1 MAGKKLDKKQ
11 KDLFKKKLLNI
22 KEDILHDIKNLIAV
36 NSVNGKDVA
45 SDVAGQHG
53 MHMADVATEMYD
65 REFNLGL
72 ASNDRELLHKIDKA
86 LKRLEEKAY
95 GLCSACKK
103 SIPDVRLKA
112 IPYVETCL
120 KCQKELE
127 KNS

>member
-11 KDLFKKKLLNI
+11 LEFFKKELLRV
-22 KEDILHDIKNLIAV
+22 KEDILHDIKNMASV
-36 NSVNGKDVA
+36 NSANAKESVA
-45 SDVAGQHG
+45 DVAGQHG

-72 ASNDRELLHKIDKA
+72 ASNDRELLKRTESA
-86 LKRLEEKAY
+86 LKRIEEKVF
-95 GLCSACKK
+95 GHCSQCKK

-120 KCQKELE
+120 KCQEEIE